1 MKNERKKLIRIT
13 TADISLDSLLK
24 GQLRFL
30 NQYFDVVGVAKDTG
44 VLQKVGER
52 EGIRV
57 IDAPLERP
65 ITPVKDIKAL
75 WFLFRLFRQEKP
87 WCVHA
92 NTPKGSLL
100 AMIAAWMAR
109 VPHRIYLVTGLRYQ
123 GTTGVFRFI
132 LKTMERMTCLF
143 ASKVIPEGN
152 GVLCS
157 LQSDHITSKPLEVIH
172 YGNINGKD
180 TSFLSRENTIE
191 TSSFVVDNG
200 QIRLQGKSVED
211 AREFVREKLGCTAE
225 DFLFISIGR
234 ITNDKGMGE
243 LADAMKRLEATKQN
257 VKLLLIGELEG
268 EDDLV
273 DTDKLEYFRQ
283 SKAVIYVG
291 VQLDIRPF
299 LLASDV
305 LVFPSYREGFPNVP
319 LEAGA
324 MNLPCIVT
332 NISGSNEII
341 KDGLNGKI
349 IQAPLDDKGKRKH
362 DITDALYNT
371 MLWFVCHRAE
381 AKRMG
386 ENARPMICERYE
398 QKDVWLSL
406 LNMYNALD
414 SQNKNV

>member
-172 YGNINGKD
+172 YGNINGVD
-180 TSFLSRENTIE
+180 TTYFS
-191 TSSFVVDNG
+191 VDEV
-200 QIRLQGKSVED
+200 QKSCGNV
-211 AREFVREKLGCTAE
+211 AREVFRSRLGFIKSDFV
-225 DFLFISIGR
+225 FVFVGR
-234 ITNDKGMGE
+234 IVHDKGIFE
-243 LADAMKRLEATKQN
+243 LIEALKRLSS
-257 VKLLLIGELEG
+257 KLLLVGSFEAGDPVSIENKQYLELS
-268 EDDLV
+268 
-273 DTDKLEYFRQ
+273 DKV
-283 SKAVIYVG
+283 KMVG
-291 VQLDIRPF
+291 WQDDIRPY
-299 LLASDV
+299 LWAADA

-319 LEAGA
+319 MQAGA
-324 MNLPCIVT
+324 MNLASIVT
-332 NISGSNEII
+332 NISGCNEII
-341 KDGLNGKI
+341 KDGLNGKLVQSRNVEALFMAMKWFMEH
-349 IQAPLDDKGKRKH
+349 QADV
-362 DITDALYNT
+362 A
-371 MLWFVCHRAE
+371 
-381 AKRMG
+381 RMA
-386 ENARPMICERYE
+386 ENARGMIEERYE
-398 QKDVWLSL
+398 QLDVWNAL
-406 LNMYNALD
+406 LDCYNAL
-414 SQNKNV
+414 